1 MVAYAKYGNF
11 ALPLWRSNGMA
22 GGTQRFRFLDGLRG
36 WAAVVV
42 LFHHVFID
50 GLPAN
55 SVMADR
61 ALWSK
66 ALFTNATIA
75 VCIFF
80 VVSGFSLSI
89 RYLETCDEKGLAKM
103 AFGRYFRLAI
113 PIFAICVLTYLL
125 MVVGLIQPAAQRPPP
140 LDVYLRFIPTLE
152 GLLKFS
158 LFNVFVSHGT
168 AESYDPP
175 LWTMAYE
182 FFGSIMVFA
191 ILAAMRRAALRTWMF
206 ATVFAA
212 LALWQSLYALF
223 FAGILLADLFRTFAN
238 WKPASLI
245 GAVLGCCG
253 ILLSLTLTPRFG
265 VGYIA
270 SATLL
275 TAGAAFCAPI
285 RRLFENP
292 LSDFLGWIS
301 FPLYLV
307 QAAAIYS
314 FALWSLNAISGS
326 GFAELTQRWIVD
338 FATIPVAFMLAI
350 AFGPINDLAVTV
362 SRKIGAASVAALPRR
377 PSPGIHPAPLL

>member
-1 MVAYAKYGNF
+1 MNSSA
-11 ALPLWRSNGMA
+11 RS
-22 GGTQRFRFLDGLRG
+22 
-36 WAAVVV
+36 W
-42 LFHHVFID
+42 
-50 GLPAN
+50 
-55 SVMADR
+55 
-61 ALWSK
+61 
-66 ALFTNATIA
+66 
-75 VCIFF
+75 C
-80 VVSGFSLSI
+80 
-89 RYLETCDEKGLAKM
+89 
-103 AFGRYFRLAI
+103 
-113 PIFAICVLTYLL
+113 
-125 MVVGLIQPAAQRPPP
+125 
-140 LDVYLRFIPTLE
+140 LRF
-152 GLLKFS
+152 S
-158 LFNVFVSHGT
+158 
-168 AESYDPP
+168 
-175 LWTMAYE
+175 
-182 FFGSIMVFA
+182 
-191 ILAAMRRAALRTWMF
+191 AAMRRAALRTWMF

-362 SRKIGAASVAALPRR
+362 SRKIGAASVAALPGDRRQASIRR
-377 PSPGIHPAPLL
+377 PCSEQAGYSGVQSVAPPAWLKILIGKLVPRRGLEPPRLSPLVPETSASTNSATWARRRVGTEPVSALSIEGERPSCRPCTGSDPILYSRGGPSRRSTSADNARHTQYRHAGHRLRRLGLSRPPCGAGAGQARLPHPRRGAPAGPRRPPAAARPGRPDPAGAGQRALPGSVEAAARDAACA